1 MAYGDA
7 TRAHVGAHV
16 GQADR
21 NLGPYAQAAAAQSG
35 GHCSAPAATVGPKR
49 VLGGFNAVPV
59 AAGLAGLVAIVTQV
73 PVVMRCLTTTT
84 LAAPFHRVTAI
95 FVGTINHLVGGTVPG
110 DAFLPIQRCTSL
122 VDGIPLVPGMTLQIN
137 FTNIGGGPLTV
148 EYGVDAEL
156 MCP

>member
-1 MAYGDA
+1 
-7 TRAHVGAHV
+7 
-16 GQADR
+16 
-21 NLGPYAQAAAAQSG
+21 
-35 GHCSAPAATVGPKR
+35 VGPRR
-49 VLGGFNAVPV
+49 VLGGFNAVAV
-59 AAGLAGLVAIVTQV
+59 AAGAAGLVAIVTQV

-84 LAAPFHRVTAI
+84 LSAPFHRVTAI

-110 DAFLPIQRCTSL
+110 DSFLPIQRCTSL

-137 FTNIGGGPLTV
+137 FTNIGGAPLIV

>member
-16 GQADR
+16 GQQ
-21 NLGPYAQAAAAQSG
+21 NQLGPYAQAAAAQAGSQ
-35 GHCSAPAATVGPKR
+35 CQSPAGSVGPKR
-49 VLGGFNAVPV
+49 ELGGVS
-59 AAGLAGLVAIVTQV
+59 LVIAPGANGVVNVTTQV
-73 PVVMRCLTTTT
+73 PVVMRCLTTTE

-110 DAFLPIQRCTSL
+110 DSFLPIQRCTSL
-122 VDGIPLVPGMTLQIN
+122 VDGIPLVPGMTLAIN
-137 FTNIGGGPLTV
+137 FLNIGGGPIVV